1 MGVSLKSMGGLR
13 LLWSICVHTY
23 VCIIKARGQVTP
35 RSLVIEGLKG
45 NTGSLV
51 KDVDSIG
58 QFPDHLMNLAVIQ
71 TNLVL
76 F

>member
-1 MGVSLKSMGGLR
+1 MDIVP
-13 LLWSICVHTY
+13 Y
-23 VCIIKARGQVTP
+23 VCIIKARGHVSP
-35 RSLVIEGLKG
+35 RSLVVEGLKG
-45 NTGSLV
+45 DTVSLV
-51 KDVDSIG
+51 QDVDSIG

>member
-1 MGVSLKSMGGLR
+1 MGVSLKSMEGLR
-13 LLWSICVHTY
+13 LLWLIY
-23 VCIIKARGQVTP
+23 GVCIIKARGQVTP
-35 RSLVIEGLKG
+35 RSLVVEGLKG
-45 NTGSLV
+45 DTGSLV
-51 KDVDSIG
+51 QDVDSIG